1 MIRLTFKHIKG
12 GMGSVVDMRGDMVLS
27 DIGVLTFGLDIGT
40 LRGEASPHW
49 GERVP
54 IRAGDML

>member
-1 MIRLTFKHIKG
+1 
-12 GMGSVVDMRGDMVLS
+12 MGSVVDMRGDMVLS